1 MIERRHFER
10 VRRDLRISLKSEQVS
25 FDGITLDICQGGVFI
40 ISSQTLPRGSIVD
53 VELWLAEDGTPV
65 RCQGEV
71 TWVNR
76 GQVVHYPPG
85 FGVQFVD
92 LSQDSVES
100 VLSACEDAEGEAAW

>member
-25 FDGITLDICQGGVFI
+25 FDGVTLDICPGGVFI
-40 ISSQTLPRGSIVD
+40 ISGQTLPRGSIVD
-53 VELWLAEDGTPV
+53 VELWLADGARV
-65 RCQGEV
+65 RCRGEV

-85 FGVQFVD
+85 FGMQFVD
-92 LSQDSVES
+92 LSQDSVDCVLNACTES
-100 VLSACEDAEGEAAW
+100 EGESAW